1 MKYLN
6 KILRAKVVQ
15 GYEQGKTDEEIADSL
30 KISRKTVVEIKL
42 LEIACKLSQGF
53 TELEIAERFHKPVE
67 EIHRNKHNYILRRFS
82 DSSSNNS
89 ISEIPPS
96 SRIDSIS
103 QQIGGTKA
111 YVLEKIIIQK
121 LKKMENIEDITKS
134 VSISLGETKKI
145 IENYAIR
152 KICEE
157 GYTLEEL
164 NKMLY
169 LNLAENPRVHNIYLE
184 VKKENESG
192 EKGVESRRQN
202 EIINFYKENRKDKL
216 EEITSNEL
224 NKYLINYIAIQR
236 KKGKNIEEIAQELNR
251 SHKTI
256 RMIIAQFIISESSK
270 GTPKQHISTYLWLT
284 TAQMKKNVYN
294 YLTVEL
300 KANTMQHIAWLNSST
315 FDQIQLMYIE
325 GALEMKKSIHK
336 MRPNKDS
343 SKKLAFLK
351 RHNKKEMKKIRVEFI
366 QGLENKISH
375 EELIEQ
381 LKISRPTAYRIL
393 NLEIARSIYQGF
405 SVPQIAERLHKSSN
419 SIMGKKHAFI
429 INNFRRNGNIRLI
442 PEMIGCSEDYVIEK
456 LVVHK
461 LKKKENIMKI
471 SESLDISVEKTKTII
486 EDYAIRKIH
495 DQGYTR
501 EELNRILPV
510 SLDGYPRIL
519 EVFQKVEKNNKLV
532 GDAKKSIKKTN
543 TVLLR
548 KKTKKRERLS
558 YDDLV
563 KKRKTGMKIGE
574 IATELGW
581 TPGMVKHRM
590 AKFIIDH
597 SIKGISR
604 QEISNQL
611 CLTQTEIKTFPYQY
625 IKNNILKNQK
635 IQGIA
640 ERNGCTLAQIY
651 KIYVEGGVAKGVS
664 INEIACTL
672 KINEEAVQEIV
683 NKIQNESQPE
693 LNTPEPPIIEKA
705 ISEVKKNLIQEG
717 TIQPPKPISM
727 AESTNQFHQTDPE
740 PNSLDLL
747 SKSIISEYK
756 KKKNIKMISAKYN
769 VPLEVV
775 QNIISEYIVNKGKK
789 GRRINE
795 VAAELY
801 FSTIHTG
808 DGQVLFIHQYGKVS
822 EVKKNLIQEGT
833 IQPPKPI
840 SMAESTNQ
848 FHQIYTKTNRLDSL
862 REIIVSEYKEN
873 QNIGVISYQY
883 NLSPEEVK
891 EIIYDYIQ
899 NEEKKERTV
908 NEIAEEF
915 SFYSVP
921 NSDGKLRF
929 IHKDEV
935 LSLVKNNPLYQ
946 STSHQPLQPISMDE
960 LTKRFHQIEL
970 RSNSSDQVKG
980 KYEKSQEMKSE
991 GERKRRNSESDP
1003 GALDLS
1009 LKKARVDSPIL
1020 SQPKSFSSTTTRAV
1034 EKVQNVIEQKWQQ
1047 HLNNPRVQAS
1057 LRSFV
1062 NERS

>member
-315 FDQIQLMYIE
+315 CDQIQLMYIE

-351 RHNKKEMKKIRVEFI
+351 RHNKEEMKKIRVEFI

-405 SVPQIAERLHKSSN
+405 SVPQVAERLHKSSI
-419 SIMGKKHAFI
+419 SIMEKKHAFI
-429 INNFRRNGNIRLI
+429 QNSFKRHSDIRLI
-442 PEMIGCSEDYVIEK
+442 AKNIGCSEDYVMEK

-461 LKKKENIMKI
+461 LKIKENIKNI
-471 SESLDISVEKTKTII
+471 SESLNISVEKTKTII
-486 EDYAIRKIH
+486 EDYAIKKIH
-495 DQGYTR
+495 QGYTWK
-501 EELNRILPV
+501 ELNSILPV

-519 EVFQKVEKNNKLV
+519 ETFKKVEKNNKLE
-532 GDAKKSIKKTN
+532 GEGKKTN
-543 TVLLR
+543 TLLLKTQPERVL
-548 KKTKKRERLS
+548 EQLS
-558 YDDLV
+558 FEELV
-563 KKRKTGMKIGE
+563 KKLRKGIKIGD
-574 IATELGW
+574 IATELDW
-581 TPGMVKHRM
+581 TPRMVKHRM
-590 AKFIIDH
+590 AEFIIQH
-597 SIKGISR
+597 SIKGMSKE
-604 QEISNQL
+604 EIGNRL
-611 CLTQTEIKTFPYQY
+611 CLTQTDIKVLPYQY
-625 IKNNILKNQK
+625 IRDYKAMNHQ
-635 IQGIA
+635 IQRIA

-651 KIYVEGGVAKGVS
+651 KIYVEGAIEKNVS

-672 KINEEAVQEIV
+672 KINEKAVQEIV

-727 AESTNQFHQTDPE
+727 AESTNQFHQ
-740 PNSLDLL
+740 
-747 SKSIISEYK
+747 
-756 KKKNIKMISAKYN
+756 
-769 VPLEVV
+769 
-775 QNIISEYIVNKGKK
+775 
-789 GRRINE
+789 
-795 VAAELY
+795 
-801 FSTIHTG
+801 
-808 DGQVLFIHQYGKVS
+808 
-822 EVKKNLIQEGT
+822 
-833 IQPPKPI
+833 
-840 SMAESTNQ
+840 
-848 FHQIYTKTNRLDSL
+848 IYTESNRLDPL

-883 NLSPEEVK
+883 NLSPEEIK

-899 NEEKKERTV
+899 NEEKKGRTV
-908 NEIAEEF
+908 NEIATEF

-929 IHKDEV
+929 IHKDEAF
-935 LSLVKNNPLYQ
+935 SLVKNNPLYQ

-960 LTKRFHQIEL
+960 LTSRFDQIEL

-980 KYEKSQEMKSE
+980 KYEKSQEMRSE

>member
-30 KISRKTVVEIKL
+30 KISRKIVVEIKL

-53 TELEIAERFHKPVE
+53 TELEIAERFHKPIE

-145 IENYAIR
+145 IENCAIR

-164 NKMLY
+164 HKMLH
-169 LNLAENPRVHNIYLE
+169 LNLAENPRVYNIYLE

-216 EEITSNEL
+216 EEITSSEL

-351 RHNKKEMKKIRVEFI
+351 RHNKEEMKKIRVEFI

-381 LKISRPTAYRIL
+381 LKISRPNAYRIL

-405 SVPQIAERLHKSSN
+405 SVLQIAERLHKSSI
-419 SIMGKKHAFI
+419 SIMDKKHAFI
-429 INNFRRNGNIRLI
+429 QNSFKRHSDIPLI
-442 PEMIGCSEDYVIEK
+442 AENIGCSEDYVMEK

-461 LKKKENIMKI
+461 LKIKKNIKNI
-471 SESLDISVEKTKTII
+471 SESLNISVEKTKTII
-486 EDYAIRKIH
+486 EDYAIKKIH
-495 DQGYTR
+495 QGYTR
-501 EELNRILPV
+501 EELNIILPV

-519 EVFQKVEKNNKLV
+519 ETFKKVEKNNKLE
-532 GDAKKSIKKTN
+532 GESKNTN
-543 TVLLR
+543 TLLLKTQPERVL
-548 KKTKKRERLS
+548 EQLS
-558 YDDLV
+558 FEELV
-563 KKRKTGMKIGE
+563 KKLRKGIKIGD
-574 IATELGW
+574 IATELDW
-581 TPGMVKHRM
+581 TPRMVKHRM

-597 SIKGISR
+597 SIRGISR

-635 IQGIA
+635 IQGFA

-651 KIYVEGGVAKGVS
+651 KIYVEGAIEKNVS

-717 TIQPPKPISM
+717 TIQPPKPISI

-808 DGQVLFIHQYGKVS
+808 DGQVLFIHQSGKVF

-848 FHQIYTKTNRLDSL
+848 FHQIYPKSNRIDPL

-883 NLSPEEVK
+883 NLSPEEVQ
-891 EIIYDYIQ
+891 EIICDYIR
-899 NEEKKERTV
+899 NEEKKGRTV
-908 NEIAEEF
+908 NEIATEF

-1003 GALDLS
+1003 SAMGLS

-1034 EKVQNVIEQKWQQ
+1034 EKVQNVIEQKRQQ

>member
-1 MKYLN
+1 MENKVNNKRKKKQKKDTEKQEIHMKRLPKVSPKKLTFRKRRNKEQMN
-6 KILRAKVVQ
+6 KI
-15 GYEQGKTDEEIADSL
+15 
-30 KISRKTVVEIKL
+30 
-42 LEIACKLSQGF
+42 
-53 TELEIAERFHKPVE
+53 
-67 EIHRNKHNYILRRFS
+67 HR
-82 DSSSNNS
+82 
-89 ISEIPPS
+89 
-96 SRIDSIS
+96 
-103 QQIGGTKA
+103 
-111 YVLEKIIIQK
+111 
-121 LKKMENIEDITKS
+121 
-134 VSISLGETKKI
+134 
-145 IENYAIR
+145 
-152 KICEE
+152 
-157 GYTLEEL
+157 
-164 NKMLY
+164 
-169 LNLAENPRVHNIYLE
+169 
-184 VKKENESG
+184 
-192 EKGVESRRQN
+192 
-202 EIINFYKENRKDKL
+202 
-216 EEITSNEL
+216 
-224 NKYLINYIAIQR
+224 
-236 KKGKNIEEIAQELNR
+236 
-251 SHKTI
+251 
-256 RMIIAQFIISESSK
+256 
-270 GTPKQHISTYLWLT
+270 
-284 TAQMKKNVYN
+284 
-294 YLTVEL
+294 
-300 KANTMQHIAWLNSST
+300 
-315 FDQIQLMYIE
+315 
-325 GALEMKKSIHK
+325 
-336 MRPNKDS
+336 
-343 SKKLAFLK
+343 
-351 RHNKKEMKKIRVEFI
+351 EFI
-366 QGLENKISH
+366 HGLENKVSVK
-375 EELIEQ
+375 ELTKR

-405 SVPQIAERLHKSSN
+405 SVPQIAERLQKSSN
-419 SIMGKKHAFI
+419 SIMGRKHAFI

-456 LVVHK
+456 LIVHK

-558 YDDLV
+558 FDDLV
-563 KKRKTGMKIGE
+563 KKRKTGMKIGK
-574 IATELGW
+574 IATELDR

-597 SIKGISR
+597 SIRGISR

-651 KIYVEGGVAKGVS
+651 KIYVEGAIEKNVS

-672 KINEEAVQEIV
+672 KISEEAVQEIV

-727 AESTNQFHQTDPE
+727 AESTNQFHQ
-740 PNSLDLL
+740 
-747 SKSIISEYK
+747 
-756 KKKNIKMISAKYN
+756 
-769 VPLEVV
+769 
-775 QNIISEYIVNKGKK
+775 
-789 GRRINE
+789 
-795 VAAELY
+795 
-801 FSTIHTG
+801 
-808 DGQVLFIHQYGKVS
+808 
-822 EVKKNLIQEGT
+822 
-833 IQPPKPI
+833 
-840 SMAESTNQ
+840 
-848 FHQIYTKTNRLDSL
+848 IYTKSNRIDPL

-883 NLSPEEVK
+883 NLSPEEIK

-929 IHKDEV
+929 IHKDEAF
-935 LSLVKNNPLYQ
+935 SLVKNNPLYQ

-960 LTKRFHQIEL
+960 LTSRFDQIEL

-980 KYEKSQEMKSE
+980 KYEKSQEMRSE

>member
-30 KISRKTVVEIKL
+30 KISRKIVVEIKL

-53 TELEIAERFHKPVE
+53 TELEIAERFHKPIE

-145 IENYAIR
+145 IENCAIR

-164 NKMLY
+164 HKMLH
-169 LNLAENPRVHNIYLE
+169 LNLAENPRVYNIYLE

-216 EEITSNEL
+216 EEITSSEL

-351 RHNKKEMKKIRVEFI
+351 RHNKEEMKKIRVEFI

-381 LKISRPTAYRIL
+381 LKISRPNAYRIL

-405 SVPQIAERLHKSSN
+405 SVLQIAERLHKSSI
-419 SIMGKKHAFI
+419 SIMDKKHAFI
-429 INNFRRNGNIRLI
+429 QNSFKRHSDIPLI
-442 PEMIGCSEDYVIEK
+442 AENIGCSEDYVMEK

-461 LKKKENIMKI
+461 LKIKKNIKNI
-471 SESLDISVEKTKTII
+471 SESLNISVEKTKTII
-486 EDYAIRKIH
+486 EDYAIKKIH
-495 DQGYTR
+495 QGYTR
-501 EELNRILPV
+501 EELNIILPV

-519 EVFQKVEKNNKLV
+519 ETFKKVEKNNKLE
-532 GDAKKSIKKTN
+532 GESKNTN
-543 TVLLR
+543 TLLLKTQPERVL
-548 KKTKKRERLS
+548 EQLS
-558 YDDLV
+558 FEELV
-563 KKRKTGMKIGE
+563 KKLRKGIKIGD
-574 IATELGW
+574 IATELDW
-581 TPGMVKHRM
+581 TPRMVKHRM

-597 SIKGISR
+597 SIRGISR

-635 IQGIA
+635 IQGFA

-651 KIYVEGGVAKGVS
+651 KIYVEGAIEKNVS

-717 TIQPPKPISM
+717 TIQPPKPISI

-808 DGQVLFIHQYGKVS
+808 DGQVLFIHQSGKVF

-848 FHQIYTKTNRLDSL
+848 FHQIYTKSNRIDPL

-883 NLSPEEVK
+883 NLSPEEVQ
-891 EIIYDYIQ
+891 EIICDYIR
-899 NEEKKERTV
+899 NEEKKGRTV
-908 NEIAEEF
+908 NEIATEF

-1003 GALDLS
+1003 SAMGLS
-1009 LKKARVDSPIL
+1009 LKKAQVDSPIL

-1034 EKVQNVIEQKWQQ
+1034 EKVQNVIEQKRQQ

>member
-30 KISRKTVVEIKL
+30 KISRKIVVEIKL

-53 TELEIAERFHKPVE
+53 TELEIAERFHKPIE

-164 NKMLY
+164 HKMLH
-169 LNLAENPRVHNIYLE
+169 LNLAENPRVYNIYLE

-216 EEITSNEL
+216 EEITSSEL

-351 RHNKKEMKKIRVEFI
+351 RHNKEEMKKIRVEFI

-381 LKISRPTAYRIL
+381 LKISRPNAYRIL

-405 SVPQIAERLHKSSN
+405 SVLQIAERLHKSSI
-419 SIMGKKHAFI
+419 SIMDKKHAFI
-429 INNFRRNGNIRLI
+429 QNSFKRHSDIPLI
-442 PEMIGCSEDYVIEK
+442 AENIGCSEDYVMEK

-461 LKKKENIMKI
+461 LKIKKNIKNI
-471 SESLDISVEKTKTII
+471 SESLNISVEKTKTII
-486 EDYAIRKIH
+486 EDYAIKKIH
-495 DQGYTR
+495 QGYTR
-501 EELNRILPV
+501 EELNIILPV

-519 EVFQKVEKNNKLV
+519 ETFKKVEKNNKLE
-532 GDAKKSIKKTN
+532 GESKNTN
-543 TVLLR
+543 TLLLKTQPERVL
-548 KKTKKRERLS
+548 EQLS
-558 YDDLV
+558 FEELV
-563 KKRKTGMKIGE
+563 KKLRKGIKIGD
-574 IATELGW
+574 IATELDW
-581 TPGMVKHRM
+581 TSEMVRHRM
-590 AKFIIDH
+590 AEFIIQH
-597 SIKGISR
+597 SIKGMSKE
-604 QEISNQL
+604 EIGNQL
-611 CLTQTEIKTFPYQY
+611 CLTQTDIKVLPYQY
-625 IKNNILKNQK
+625 IRDYIALYHQ
-635 IQGIA
+635 IQRIA

-693 LNTPEPPIIEKA
+693 LNSPEPPIIEKA

-717 TIQPPKPISM
+717 TIQPPKPIS
-727 AESTNQFHQTDPE
+727 
-740 PNSLDLL
+740 
-747 SKSIISEYK
+747 I
-756 KKKNIKMISAKYN
+756 
-769 VPLEVV
+769 
-775 QNIISEYIVNKGKK
+775 
-789 GRRINE
+789 
-795 VAAELY
+795 
-801 FSTIHTG
+801 
-808 DGQVLFIHQYGKVS
+808 
-822 EVKKNLIQEGT
+822 
-833 IQPPKPI
+833 
-840 SMAESTNQ
+840 AESTNQ
-848 FHQIYTKTNRLDSL
+848 FHQIYTKSNRIDPL

-883 NLSPEEVK
+883 NLSPEEVQ
-891 EIIYDYIQ
+891 EIICDYIR
-899 NEEKKERTV
+899 NEEKKGRTV
-908 NEIAEEF
+908 NEIATEF

-960 LTKRFHQIEL
+960 LTSRFDHQIEL

-980 KYEKSQEMKSE
+980 KYKKSQEMRSE

-1009 LKKARVDSPIL
+1009 LKKVRLDSSIL
-1020 SQPKSFSSTTTRAV
+1020 SQPSPLNKQWPQLKNFSSTISHVTKQAQDINNERR
-1034 EKVQNVIEQKWQQ
+1034 QQ
-1047 HLNNPRVQAS
+1047 HLVNSHVQA
-1057 LRSFV
+1057 R
-1062 NERS
+1062 

>member
-1 MKYLN
+1 
-6 KILRAKVVQ
+6 
-15 GYEQGKTDEEIADSL
+15 
-30 KISRKTVVEIKL
+30 
-42 LEIACKLSQGF
+42 
-53 TELEIAERFHKPVE
+53 
-67 EIHRNKHNYILRRFS
+67 
-82 DSSSNNS
+82 
-89 ISEIPPS
+89 
-96 SRIDSIS
+96 
-103 QQIGGTKA
+103 
-111 YVLEKIIIQK
+111 
-121 LKKMENIEDITKS
+121 
-134 VSISLGETKKI
+134 
-145 IENYAIR
+145 
-152 KICEE
+152 
-157 GYTLEEL
+157 
-164 NKMLY
+164 
-169 LNLAENPRVHNIYLE
+169 
-184 VKKENESG
+184 
-192 EKGVESRRQN
+192 
-202 EIINFYKENRKDKL
+202 
-216 EEITSNEL
+216 
-224 NKYLINYIAIQR
+224 
-236 KKGKNIEEIAQELNR
+236 
-251 SHKTI
+251 
-256 RMIIAQFIISESSK
+256 
-270 GTPKQHISTYLWLT
+270 
-284 TAQMKKNVYN
+284 
-294 YLTVEL
+294 
-300 KANTMQHIAWLNSST
+300 
-315 FDQIQLMYIE
+315 
-325 GALEMKKSIHK
+325 
-336 MRPNKDS
+336 
-343 SKKLAFLK
+343 
-351 RHNKKEMKKIRVEFI
+351 MKKIRVEFI

-381 LKISRPTAYRIL
+381 LKISRTTAYRIL

-419 SIMGKKHAFI
+419 SIMGRKHAFI

-558 YDDLV
+558 FDDLV
-563 KKRKTGMKIGE
+563 KKRKIGMKIGK
-574 IATELGW
+574 IATELDR

-597 SIKGISR
+597 SIRGISR

-651 KIYVEGGVAKGVS
+651 KIYVEGAIEKNVS
-664 INEIACTL
+664 INEIARTL

-727 AESTNQFHQTDPE
+727 AESTNQFHQ
-740 PNSLDLL
+740 
-747 SKSIISEYK
+747 
-756 KKKNIKMISAKYN
+756 
-769 VPLEVV
+769 
-775 QNIISEYIVNKGKK
+775 
-789 GRRINE
+789 
-795 VAAELY
+795 
-801 FSTIHTG
+801 
-808 DGQVLFIHQYGKVS
+808 
-822 EVKKNLIQEGT
+822 
-833 IQPPKPI
+833 
-840 SMAESTNQ
+840 
-848 FHQIYTKTNRLDSL
+848 IYTKTNRLDPL

-929 IHKDEV
+929 IHKDEAF
-935 LSLVKNNPLYQ
+935 SLVKNNPLYQ

-960 LTKRFHQIEL
+960 LTSRFDQIEL

-980 KYEKSQEMKSE
+980 KYEKSQEMRSE

>member
-30 KISRKTVVEIKL
+30 KISRKIVVEIKL

-145 IENYAIR
+145 IENCAIR

-164 NKMLY
+164 HKMLH
-169 LNLAENPRVHNIYLE
+169 LNLAENPRVYNIYLE

-216 EEITSNEL
+216 EEITSSEL

-351 RHNKKEMKKIRVEFI
+351 RHNKEEMKKIRVEFI

-381 LKISRPTAYRIL
+381 LKISRPNAYRIL

-405 SVPQIAERLHKSSN
+405 SVLQIAERLHKSSI
-419 SIMGKKHAFI
+419 SIMDKKHAFI
-429 INNFRRNGNIRLI
+429 QNSFKRHSDIPLI
-442 PEMIGCSEDYVIEK
+442 AENIGCSEDYVMEK

-461 LKKKENIMKI
+461 LKIKKNIKNI
-471 SESLDISVEKTKTII
+471 SESLNISVEKTKTII
-486 EDYAIRKIH
+486 EDYAIKKIH
-495 DQGYTR
+495 QGYTR
-501 EELNRILPV
+501 EELNIILPV

-519 EVFQKVEKNNKLV
+519 ETFKKVEKNNKLE
-532 GDAKKSIKKTN
+532 GESKNTN
-543 TVLLR
+543 TLLLKTQPERVL
-548 KKTKKRERLS
+548 EQLS
-558 YDDLV
+558 FEELV
-563 KKRKTGMKIGE
+563 KKLRKGIKIGD
-574 IATELGW
+574 IATELDW
-581 TPGMVKHRM
+581 TSEMVRHRM
-590 AKFIIDH
+590 AEFIIQH
-597 SIKGISR
+597 SIKGMSKE
-604 QEISNQL
+604 EIGNQL
-611 CLTQTEIKTFPYQY
+611 CLTQTDIKVLPYQY
-625 IKNNILKNQK
+625 IRDYIALYHQ
-635 IQGIA
+635 IQRIA

-693 LNTPEPPIIEKA
+693 LNSPEPPIIEKA

-717 TIQPPKPISM
+717 TIQPPKPISI

-808 DGQVLFIHQYGKVS
+808 DGQVLFIHQSGKVF

-848 FHQIYTKTNRLDSL
+848 FHQIYTKSNRIDPL

-883 NLSPEEVK
+883 NLSPEEVQ
-891 EIIYDYIQ
+891 EIICDYIR
-899 NEEKKERTV
+899 NEEKKGRTV
-908 NEIAEEF
+908 NEIATEF

-1003 GALDLS
+1003 SAMGLS

-1034 EKVQNVIEQKWQQ
+1034 EKVQNVIEQKRQQ

>member
-1 MKYLN
+1 MENKVNNKRKKKQKKDTEKQEIHMKRLPKVSPKKLTFRKRRNKEQMN
-6 KILRAKVVQ
+6 KI
-15 GYEQGKTDEEIADSL
+15 
-30 KISRKTVVEIKL
+30 
-42 LEIACKLSQGF
+42 
-53 TELEIAERFHKPVE
+53 
-67 EIHRNKHNYILRRFS
+67 HR
-82 DSSSNNS
+82 
-89 ISEIPPS
+89 
-96 SRIDSIS
+96 
-103 QQIGGTKA
+103 
-111 YVLEKIIIQK
+111 
-121 LKKMENIEDITKS
+121 
-134 VSISLGETKKI
+134 
-145 IENYAIR
+145 
-152 KICEE
+152 
-157 GYTLEEL
+157 
-164 NKMLY
+164 
-169 LNLAENPRVHNIYLE
+169 
-184 VKKENESG
+184 
-192 EKGVESRRQN
+192 
-202 EIINFYKENRKDKL
+202 
-216 EEITSNEL
+216 
-224 NKYLINYIAIQR
+224 
-236 KKGKNIEEIAQELNR
+236 
-251 SHKTI
+251 
-256 RMIIAQFIISESSK
+256 
-270 GTPKQHISTYLWLT
+270 
-284 TAQMKKNVYN
+284 
-294 YLTVEL
+294 
-300 KANTMQHIAWLNSST
+300 
-315 FDQIQLMYIE
+315 
-325 GALEMKKSIHK
+325 
-336 MRPNKDS
+336 
-343 SKKLAFLK
+343 
-351 RHNKKEMKKIRVEFI
+351 EFI
-366 QGLENKISH
+366 HGLENKVSVK
-375 EELIEQ
+375 ELTKR

-393 NLEIARSIYQGF
+393 NLEIARSIYQVF
-405 SVPQIAERLHKSSN
+405 SVPQIAERLQKSSN
-419 SIMGKKHAFI
+419 SIMGRKHAFI

-456 LVVHK
+456 LIVHK

-558 YDDLV
+558 FDDLV
-563 KKRKTGMKIGE
+563 KKRKTGMKIGK
-574 IATELGW
+574 IATELDR

-597 SIKGISR
+597 SIRGISR

-611 CLTQTEIKTFPYQY
+611 CLTQTEIKIFPYQY

-651 KIYVEGGVAKGVS
+651 KIYVEGAIEKNVS

-672 KINEEAVQEIV
+672 KISEEAVQEIV

-727 AESTNQFHQTDPE
+727 AESTNQFHQ
-740 PNSLDLL
+740 
-747 SKSIISEYK
+747 
-756 KKKNIKMISAKYN
+756 
-769 VPLEVV
+769 
-775 QNIISEYIVNKGKK
+775 
-789 GRRINE
+789 
-795 VAAELY
+795 
-801 FSTIHTG
+801 
-808 DGQVLFIHQYGKVS
+808 
-822 EVKKNLIQEGT
+822 
-833 IQPPKPI
+833 
-840 SMAESTNQ
+840 
-848 FHQIYTKTNRLDSL
+848 IYTKSNRIDPL

-883 NLSPEEVK
+883 NLSPEEIK

-929 IHKDEV
+929 IHKDEAF
-935 LSLVKNNPLYQ
+935 SLVKNNPLYQ

-960 LTKRFHQIEL
+960 LTSRFDQIEL

-980 KYEKSQEMKSE
+980 KYEKSQEMRSE

>member
-30 KISRKTVVEIKL
+30 KISRKIVVEIKL

-53 TELEIAERFHKPVE
+53 TELEIAERFHKPIE

-145 IENYAIR
+145 IENCAIR

-164 NKMLY
+164 HKMLH
-169 LNLAENPRVHNIYLE
+169 LNLAENPRVYNIYLE

-216 EEITSNEL
+216 EEITSSEL

-351 RHNKKEMKKIRVEFI
+351 RHNKEEMKKIRVEFI

-381 LKISRPTAYRIL
+381 LKISRPNAYRIL
-393 NLEIARSIYQGF
+393 NLEIARSIYQVF
-405 SVPQIAERLHKSSN
+405 SVLQIAERLHKSSI
-419 SIMGKKHAFI
+419 SIMDKKHAFI
-429 INNFRRNGNIRLI
+429 QNSFKRHSDIPLI
-442 PEMIGCSEDYVIEK
+442 AENIGCSEDYVMEK

-461 LKKKENIMKI
+461 LKIKKNIKNI
-471 SESLDISVEKTKTII
+471 SESLNISVEKTKTII
-486 EDYAIRKIH
+486 EDYAIKKIH
-495 DQGYTR
+495 QGYTR
-501 EELNRILPV
+501 EELNIILPV

-519 EVFQKVEKNNKLV
+519 ETFKKVEKNNKLE
-532 GDAKKSIKKTN
+532 GESKNTN
-543 TVLLR
+543 TLLLKTQPERVL
-548 KKTKKRERLS
+548 EQLS
-558 YDDLV
+558 FEELV
-563 KKRKTGMKIGE
+563 KKLRKGIKIGD
-574 IATELGW
+574 IATELDW
-581 TPGMVKHRM
+581 TPRMVKHRM

-597 SIKGISR
+597 SIRGISR

-635 IQGIA
+635 IQGFA

-651 KIYVEGGVAKGVS
+651 KIYVEGAIEKNVS

-717 TIQPPKPISM
+717 TIQPPKPISI

-756 KKKNIKMISAKYN
+756 KKKNTKMISAKYN

-808 DGQVLFIHQYGKVS
+808 DGQVLFIHQSGKVF

-848 FHQIYTKTNRLDSL
+848 FHQIYTKSNRIDPL

-883 NLSPEEVK
+883 NLSPEEVQ
-891 EIIYDYIQ
+891 EIICDYIR
-899 NEEKKERTV
+899 NEEKKGRTV
-908 NEIAEEF
+908 NEIATEF

-1003 GALDLS
+1003 SAMGLS

-1034 EKVQNVIEQKWQQ
+1034 EKVQNVIEQKRQQ

>member
-1 MKYLN
+1 MENKVNNKRKKKQKKDTEKQEIHMKRLPKVSPKKLTFRKRRNKEQMN
-6 KILRAKVVQ
+6 KI
-15 GYEQGKTDEEIADSL
+15 
-30 KISRKTVVEIKL
+30 
-42 LEIACKLSQGF
+42 
-53 TELEIAERFHKPVE
+53 
-67 EIHRNKHNYILRRFS
+67 HR
-82 DSSSNNS
+82 
-89 ISEIPPS
+89 
-96 SRIDSIS
+96 
-103 QQIGGTKA
+103 
-111 YVLEKIIIQK
+111 
-121 LKKMENIEDITKS
+121 
-134 VSISLGETKKI
+134 
-145 IENYAIR
+145 
-152 KICEE
+152 
-157 GYTLEEL
+157 
-164 NKMLY
+164 
-169 LNLAENPRVHNIYLE
+169 
-184 VKKENESG
+184 
-192 EKGVESRRQN
+192 
-202 EIINFYKENRKDKL
+202 
-216 EEITSNEL
+216 
-224 NKYLINYIAIQR
+224 
-236 KKGKNIEEIAQELNR
+236 
-251 SHKTI
+251 
-256 RMIIAQFIISESSK
+256 
-270 GTPKQHISTYLWLT
+270 
-284 TAQMKKNVYN
+284 
-294 YLTVEL
+294 
-300 KANTMQHIAWLNSST
+300 
-315 FDQIQLMYIE
+315 
-325 GALEMKKSIHK
+325 
-336 MRPNKDS
+336 
-343 SKKLAFLK
+343 
-351 RHNKKEMKKIRVEFI
+351 EFI
-366 QGLENKISH
+366 HGLENKVSVK
-375 EELIEQ
+375 ELTKR

-548 KKTKKRERLS
+548 KKTKKRKRLS

-563 KKRKTGMKIGE
+563 KKRKTGMKIGK
-574 IATELGW
+574 IATKLDR

-597 SIKGISR
+597 SIRGISR

-651 KIYVEGGVAKGVS
+651 KIYVEGAIEKNVS
-664 INEIACTL
+664 INEIARTL

-705 ISEVKKNLIQEG
+705 ISK
-717 TIQPPKPISM
+717 
-727 AESTNQFHQTDPE
+727 
-740 PNSLDLL
+740 
-747 SKSIISEYK
+747 
-756 KKKNIKMISAKYN
+756 
-769 VPLEVV
+769 
-775 QNIISEYIVNKGKK
+775 
-789 GRRINE
+789 
-795 VAAELY
+795 
-801 FSTIHTG
+801 
-808 DGQVLFIHQYGKVS
+808 
-822 EVKKNLIQEGT
+822 VKKNLIQEGT

-848 FHQIYTKTNRLDSL
+848 FHQIYTKSNRIDPL

-929 IHKDEV
+929 IHKDEAF
-935 LSLVKNNPLYQ
+935 SLVKNNPLYQ

-960 LTKRFHQIEL
+960 LTSRFDQIEL

-980 KYEKSQEMKSE
+980 KYEKSQEMRSE

>member
-1 MKYLN
+1 MN
-6 KILRAKVVQ
+6 
-15 GYEQGKTDEEIADSL
+15 
-30 KISRKTVVEIKL
+30 
-42 LEIACKLSQGF
+42 
-53 TELEIAERFHKPVE
+53 
-67 EIHRNKHNYILRRFS
+67 
-82 DSSSNNS
+82 
-89 ISEIPPS
+89 
-96 SRIDSIS
+96 
-103 QQIGGTKA
+103 
-111 YVLEKIIIQK
+111 
-121 LKKMENIEDITKS
+121 
-134 VSISLGETKKI
+134 
-145 IENYAIR
+145 
-152 KICEE
+152 
-157 GYTLEEL
+157 
-164 NKMLY
+164 
-169 LNLAENPRVHNIYLE
+169 
-184 VKKENESG
+184 
-192 EKGVESRRQN
+192 
-202 EIINFYKENRKDKL
+202 
-216 EEITSNEL
+216 
-224 NKYLINYIAIQR
+224 
-236 KKGKNIEEIAQELNR
+236 
-251 SHKTI
+251 
-256 RMIIAQFIISESSK
+256 
-270 GTPKQHISTYLWLT
+270 
-284 TAQMKKNVYN
+284 
-294 YLTVEL
+294 
-300 KANTMQHIAWLNSST
+300 
-315 FDQIQLMYIE
+315 
-325 GALEMKKSIHK
+325 
-336 MRPNKDS
+336 
-343 SKKLAFLK
+343 
-351 RHNKKEMKKIRVEFI
+351 
-366 QGLENKISH
+366 
-375 EELIEQ
+375 
-381 LKISRPTAYRIL
+381 
-393 NLEIARSIYQGF
+393 
-405 SVPQIAERLHKSSN
+405 
-419 SIMGKKHAFI
+419 
-429 INNFRRNGNIRLI
+429 
-442 PEMIGCSEDYVIEK
+442 
-456 LVVHK
+456 
-461 LKKKENIMKI
+461 
-471 SESLDISVEKTKTII
+471 ISVEKTKTII
-486 EDYAIRKIH
+486 EDYAIKKIH
-495 DQGYTR
+495 QGYTR
-501 EELNRILPV
+501 EELNIILPV

-519 EVFQKVEKNNKLV
+519 ETFKKVEKNNKLE
-532 GDAKKSIKKTN
+532 GESKNTN
-543 TVLLR
+543 TLLLKTQPERVL
-548 KKTKKRERLS
+548 EQLS
-558 YDDLV
+558 FEELV
-563 KKRKTGMKIGE
+563 KKLRKGIKIGD
-574 IATELGW
+574 IATELDW
-581 TPGMVKHRM
+581 TPRMVKHRM

-597 SIKGISR
+597 SIRGISR

-635 IQGIA
+635 IQGFA

-651 KIYVEGGVAKGVS
+651 KIYVEGAIEKNVS

-808 DGQVLFIHQYGKVS
+808 DGQVLFIHQSGKVF

-848 FHQIYTKTNRLDSL
+848 FHQIYTKSNRIDPL

-883 NLSPEEVK
+883 NLSPEEVQ
-891 EIIYDYIQ
+891 EIICDYIR
-899 NEEKKERTV
+899 NEEKKGRTV
-908 NEIAEEF
+908 NEIATEF

-1003 GALDLS
+1003 SAMGLS

-1034 EKVQNVIEQKWQQ
+1034 EKVQNVIEQKRQQ

>member
-30 KISRKTVVEIKL
+30 KISRETVVEIKL

-216 EEITSNEL
+216 EEITSSEL
-224 NKYLINYIAIQR
+224 NKCLINYIAIQR

-351 RHNKKEMKKIRVEFI
+351 RHNKEEMKKIRVEFI

-405 SVPQIAERLHKSSN
+405 SVPQIAERLHKSSS

-429 INNFRRNGNIRLI
+429 QNSFKRHSDIPLI
-442 PEMIGCSEDYVIEK
+442 AENIGCSEDYVMEK

-461 LKKKENIMKI
+461 LKIKENIKNI
-471 SESLDISVEKTKTII
+471 SESLNISVEKTKTII
-486 EDYAIRKIH
+486 EDYAIKKIH
-495 DQGYTR
+495 QGYTR
-501 EELNRILPV
+501 KELNSILPV

-519 EVFQKVEKNNKLV
+519 ETFKKVEKNNKLE
-532 GDAKKSIKKTN
+532 GESKNTN
-543 TVLLR
+543 TLLLKTQPERVL
-548 KKTKKRERLS
+548 EQLS
-558 YDDLV
+558 FEELV
-563 KKRKTGMKIGE
+563 KKLRKGIKIGD
-574 IATELGW
+574 IATELDW
-581 TPGMVKHRM
+581 TSEMVRHRM
-590 AKFIIDH
+590 AEFIIQH
-597 SIKGISR
+597 SIKGMSKE
-604 QEISNQL
+604 EIGNQL
-611 CLTQTEIKTFPYQY
+611 CLTQTDIKVLPYQY
-625 IKNNILKNQK
+625 IRDYIAMYHQ
-635 IQGIA
+635 IQRIA

-651 KIYVEGGVAKGVS
+651 KIYVEGGVAKGVY

-693 LNTPEPPIIEKA
+693 LNSPGPPIIEK
-705 ISEVKKNLIQEG
+705 
-717 TIQPPKPISM
+717 TI
-727 AESTNQFHQTDPE
+727 
-740 PNSLDLL
+740 
-747 SKSIISEYK
+747 
-756 KKKNIKMISAKYN
+756 
-769 VPLEVV
+769 
-775 QNIISEYIVNKGKK
+775 
-789 GRRINE
+789 
-795 VAAELY
+795 
-801 FSTIHTG
+801 
-808 DGQVLFIHQYGKVS
+808 S

-848 FHQIYTKTNRLDSL
+848 FHQIYTKTNRLDPL

-935 LSLVKNNPLYQ
+935 FSLVKNNPLYQ

-960 LTKRFHQIEL
+960 LTSRFDQIEL

-980 KYEKSQEMKSE
+980 KYEKSQEMRSE

-1009 LKKARVDSPIL
+1009 LKKVRLDSSMV
-1020 SQPKSFSSTTTRAV
+1020 SQPSPLNKQWPQLKNFSSTISHVTKQAQDINNERR
-1034 EKVQNVIEQKWQQ
+1034 QQ
-1047 HLNNPRVQAS
+1047 HFVNSHVQA
-1057 LRSFV
+1057 R
-1062 NERS
+1062 

>member
-315 FDQIQLMYIE
+315 CDQIQLMYIE

-351 RHNKKEMKKIRVEFI
+351 RHNKEEMKKIRVEFI

-405 SVPQIAERLHKSSN
+405 SVPQIAERLHKSSI
-419 SIMGKKHAFI
+419 SIMEKKHAFI
-429 INNFRRNGNIRLI
+429 QNSFKRHSDIRLI
-442 PEMIGCSEDYVIEK
+442 AKNIGCSEDYVMEK

-461 LKKKENIMKI
+461 LKIKENIKNI
-471 SESLDISVEKTKTII
+471 SESLNISVEKTKTII
-486 EDYAIRKIH
+486 EDYAIKKIH
-495 DQGYTR
+495 QGYTWK
-501 EELNRILPV
+501 ELNSILPV

-519 EVFQKVEKNNKLV
+519 ETFKKVEKNNKLE
-532 GDAKKSIKKTN
+532 GEGKKTN
-543 TVLLR
+543 TLLLKTQPERVL
-548 KKTKKRERLS
+548 EQLS
-558 YDDLV
+558 FEELV
-563 KKRKTGMKIGE
+563 KKLRKGIKIGD
-574 IATELGW
+574 IATELDW
-581 TPGMVKHRM
+581 TPRMVKHRM
-590 AKFIIDH
+590 AEFIIQH
-597 SIKGISR
+597 SIKGMSKE
-604 QEISNQL
+604 EIGNRL
-611 CLTQTEIKTFPYQY
+611 CLTQTDIKVLPYQY
-625 IKNNILKNQK
+625 IRDYKAMNHQ
-635 IQGIA
+635 IQRIA

-651 KIYVEGGVAKGVS
+651 KIYVEGAIEKNVS

-672 KINEEAVQEIV
+672 KINEKAVQEIV

-717 TIQPPKPISM
+717 TIQP
-727 AESTNQFHQTDPE
+727 T
-740 PNSLDLL
+740 
-747 SKSIISEYK
+747 
-756 KKKNIKMISAKYN
+756 
-769 VPLEVV
+769 
-775 QNIISEYIVNKGKK
+775 
-789 GRRINE
+789 
-795 VAAELY
+795 
-801 FSTIHTG
+801 
-808 DGQVLFIHQYGKVS
+808 
-822 EVKKNLIQEGT
+822 
-833 IQPPKPI
+833 KPI

-848 FHQIYTKTNRLDSL
+848 FHQIYTESNRLDPL

-883 NLSPEEVK
+883 NLSPEEIK

-899 NEEKKERTV
+899 NEEKKGRTV
-908 NEIAEEF
+908 NEIATEF

-929 IHKDEV
+929 IHKDEAF
-935 LSLVKNNPLYQ
+935 SLVKNNPLYQ

-960 LTKRFHQIEL
+960 LTSRFDQIEL

-980 KYEKSQEMKSE
+980 KYEKSQEMRSE

-1009 LKKARVDSPIL
+1009 LKKARVDSSIL

>member
-1 MKYLN
+1 MDN
-6 KILRAKVVQ
+6 
-15 GYEQGKTDEEIADSL
+15 
-30 KISRKTVVEIKL
+30 
-42 LEIACKLSQGF
+42 
-53 TELEIAERFHKPVE
+53 
-67 EIHRNKHNYILRRFS
+67 N
-82 DSSSNNS
+82 SSN
-89 ISEIPPS
+89 E
-96 SRIDSIS
+96 
-103 QQIGGTKA
+103 
-111 YVLEKIIIQK
+111 
-121 LKKMENIEDITKS
+121 
-134 VSISLGETKKI
+134 
-145 IENYAIR
+145 
-152 KICEE
+152 
-157 GYTLEEL
+157 
-164 NKMLY
+164 
-169 LNLAENPRVHNIYLE
+169 
-184 VKKENESG
+184 
-192 EKGVESRRQN
+192 
-202 EIINFYKENRKDKL
+202 
-216 EEITSNEL
+216 
-224 NKYLINYIAIQR
+224 
-236 KKGKNIEEIAQELNR
+236 
-251 SHKTI
+251 
-256 RMIIAQFIISESSK
+256 
-270 GTPKQHISTYLWLT
+270 
-284 TAQMKKNVYN
+284 KNVYN

-351 RHNKKEMKKIRVEFI
+351 RHNKEEMKKIRVEFI

-381 LKISRPTAYRIL
+381 LKISRTTAYRIL

-419 SIMGKKHAFI
+419 SIMGRKHAFI

-558 YDDLV
+558 FDDLV
-563 KKRKTGMKIGE
+563 KKRKIGMKIGK
-574 IATELGW
+574 IATELDR

-597 SIKGISR
+597 SIRGISR

-651 KIYVEGGVAKGVS
+651 KIYVEGAIEKNVS
-664 INEIACTL
+664 INEIARTL

-727 AESTNQFHQTDPE
+727 AESTNQFHQ
-740 PNSLDLL
+740 
-747 SKSIISEYK
+747 
-756 KKKNIKMISAKYN
+756 
-769 VPLEVV
+769 
-775 QNIISEYIVNKGKK
+775 
-789 GRRINE
+789 
-795 VAAELY
+795 
-801 FSTIHTG
+801 
-808 DGQVLFIHQYGKVS
+808 
-822 EVKKNLIQEGT
+822 
-833 IQPPKPI
+833 
-840 SMAESTNQ
+840 
-848 FHQIYTKTNRLDSL
+848 IYTKTNRLDPL

-929 IHKDEV
+929 IHKDEAF
-935 LSLVKNNPLYQ
+935 SLVKNNPLYQ

-960 LTKRFHQIEL
+960 LTSRFDQIEL

-980 KYEKSQEMKSE
+980 KYEKSQEMRSE

>member
-351 RHNKKEMKKIRVEFI
+351 RHNKEEMKKIRVEFI

-405 SVPQIAERLHKSSN
+405 SVPQIAERLHKSSS

-429 INNFRRNGNIRLI
+429 QNSFKRHSDIPLI
-442 PEMIGCSEDYVIEK
+442 AENIGCSEDYVMEK

-461 LKKKENIMKI
+461 LKIKENIKNI
-471 SESLDISVEKTKTII
+471 SESLNISVEKTKTII
-486 EDYAIRKIH
+486 EDYAIKKIH
-495 DQGYTR
+495 QGYTR
-501 EELNRILPV
+501 EELNSILPV

-519 EVFQKVEKNNKLV
+519 ETFKKVEKNNKLE
-532 GDAKKSIKKTN
+532 GESKNTN
-543 TVLLR
+543 TLLLKTQPERVL
-548 KKTKKRERLS
+548 EQLS
-558 YDDLV
+558 FEELV
-563 KKRKTGMKIGE
+563 KKLRKGIKIGD
-574 IATELGW
+574 IATELDW
-581 TPGMVKHRM
+581 TSEMVRHRM
-590 AKFIIDH
+590 AEFIIQH
-597 SIKGISR
+597 SIKGMSKE
-604 QEISNQL
+604 EIGNQL
-611 CLTQTEIKTFPYQY
+611 CLTQTDIKVLPYQY
-625 IKNNILKNQK
+625 IRDYIAMYHQ
-635 IQGIA
+635 IQRIA

-693 LNTPEPPIIEKA
+693 LNSPGPPIIEKA

-727 AESTNQFHQTDPE
+727 AESTNQFHQ
-740 PNSLDLL
+740 
-747 SKSIISEYK
+747 
-756 KKKNIKMISAKYN
+756 
-769 VPLEVV
+769 
-775 QNIISEYIVNKGKK
+775 
-789 GRRINE
+789 
-795 VAAELY
+795 
-801 FSTIHTG
+801 
-808 DGQVLFIHQYGKVS
+808 
-822 EVKKNLIQEGT
+822 
-833 IQPPKPI
+833 
-840 SMAESTNQ
+840 
-848 FHQIYTKTNRLDSL
+848 IYTKSNRIDPL

-883 NLSPEEVK
+883 NLSPEEVQ
-891 EIIYDYIQ
+891 EIICDYIR
-899 NEEKKERTV
+899 NEEKKGRTV
-908 NEIAEEF
+908 NEIATEF

-946 STSHQPLQPISMDE
+946 STSHQPPNPISMDE
-960 LTKRFHQIEL
+960 LTSRFDQIEL
-970 RSNSSDQVKG
+970 RSNISDQVKG
-980 KYEKSQEMKSE
+980 KYEKSQEMRSE
-991 GERKRRNSESDP
+991 GERKRRNSESDS

>member
-1 MKYLN
+1 MENKVNNKRKKKQKKDTEKQEIHMKRLPKVSPKKLTFRKRRNKEQMN
-6 KILRAKVVQ
+6 KI
-15 GYEQGKTDEEIADSL
+15 
-30 KISRKTVVEIKL
+30 
-42 LEIACKLSQGF
+42 
-53 TELEIAERFHKPVE
+53 
-67 EIHRNKHNYILRRFS
+67 HR
-82 DSSSNNS
+82 
-89 ISEIPPS
+89 
-96 SRIDSIS
+96 
-103 QQIGGTKA
+103 
-111 YVLEKIIIQK
+111 
-121 LKKMENIEDITKS
+121 
-134 VSISLGETKKI
+134 
-145 IENYAIR
+145 
-152 KICEE
+152 
-157 GYTLEEL
+157 
-164 NKMLY
+164 
-169 LNLAENPRVHNIYLE
+169 
-184 VKKENESG
+184 
-192 EKGVESRRQN
+192 
-202 EIINFYKENRKDKL
+202 
-216 EEITSNEL
+216 
-224 NKYLINYIAIQR
+224 
-236 KKGKNIEEIAQELNR
+236 
-251 SHKTI
+251 
-256 RMIIAQFIISESSK
+256 
-270 GTPKQHISTYLWLT
+270 
-284 TAQMKKNVYN
+284 
-294 YLTVEL
+294 
-300 KANTMQHIAWLNSST
+300 
-315 FDQIQLMYIE
+315 
-325 GALEMKKSIHK
+325 
-336 MRPNKDS
+336 
-343 SKKLAFLK
+343 
-351 RHNKKEMKKIRVEFI
+351 EFI
-366 QGLENKISH
+366 HGLENKVSVK
-375 EELIEQ
+375 ELTKR

-419 SIMGKKHAFI
+419 SIMGRKHAFI

-461 LKKKENIMKI
+461 LKKKENILKI

-558 YDDLV
+558 FDDLV
-563 KKRKTGMKIGE
+563 KKRKTGMKIGK
-574 IATELGW
+574 IATELDR

-597 SIKGISR
+597 SIRGISR

-651 KIYVEGGVAKGVS
+651 KIYVEGAIEKNVS

-693 LNTPEPPIIEKA
+693 LNSPGPPIIEKA

-727 AESTNQFHQTDPE
+727 AESTNQFHQ
-740 PNSLDLL
+740 
-747 SKSIISEYK
+747 
-756 KKKNIKMISAKYN
+756 
-769 VPLEVV
+769 
-775 QNIISEYIVNKGKK
+775 
-789 GRRINE
+789 
-795 VAAELY
+795 
-801 FSTIHTG
+801 
-808 DGQVLFIHQYGKVS
+808 
-822 EVKKNLIQEGT
+822 
-833 IQPPKPI
+833 
-840 SMAESTNQ
+840 
-848 FHQIYTKTNRLDSL
+848 IYTKSNRIDPL

-883 NLSPEEVK
+883 NLSPEEVQ
-891 EIIYDYIQ
+891 EIICDYIR
-899 NEEKKERTV
+899 NEEKKGRTV
-908 NEIAEEF
+908 NEIATEF

-946 STSHQPLQPISMDE
+946 STSHQPPNPISMDE
-960 LTKRFHQIEL
+960 LTSRFDQIEL
-970 RSNSSDQVKG
+970 RSNISDQVKG
-980 KYEKSQEMKSE
+980 KYEKSQEMRSE
-991 GERKRRNSESDP
+991 GERKRRNSESDS

>member
-30 KISRKTVVEIKL
+30 KISRKIVVEIKL

-53 TELEIAERFHKPVE
+53 TELEIAERFHKPIE

-164 NKMLY
+164 HKMLH
-169 LNLAENPRVHNIYLE
+169 LNLAENPRVYNIYLE

-216 EEITSNEL
+216 EEITSSEL

-351 RHNKKEMKKIRVEFI
+351 RHNKEEMKKIRVEFI

-381 LKISRPTAYRIL
+381 LKISRPNAYRIL

-405 SVPQIAERLHKSSN
+405 SVLQIAERLHKSSI
-419 SIMGKKHAFI
+419 SIMDKKHAFI
-429 INNFRRNGNIRLI
+429 QNSFKRHSDIPLI
-442 PEMIGCSEDYVIEK
+442 AENIGCSEDYVMEK

-461 LKKKENIMKI
+461 LKIKKNIKNI
-471 SESLDISVEKTKTII
+471 SESLNISVEKTKTII
-486 EDYAIRKIH
+486 EDYAIKKIH
-495 DQGYTR
+495 QGYTR
-501 EELNRILPV
+501 EELNIILPV

-519 EVFQKVEKNNKLV
+519 ETFKKVEKNNKLE
-532 GDAKKSIKKTN
+532 GEGKKTN
-543 TVLLR
+543 TLLLKTQPERVL
-548 KKTKKRERLS
+548 EQLS
-558 YDDLV
+558 FEELV
-563 KKRKTGMKIGE
+563 KKLRKGIKIGD
-574 IATELGW
+574 IATELDW
-581 TPGMVKHRM
+581 TPRMVKHRM
-590 AKFIIDH
+590 AEFIIQH
-597 SIKGISR
+597 SIKGMSKE
-604 QEISNQL
+604 EIGNRL
-611 CLTQTEIKTFPYQY
+611 CLTQTDIKVLPYQY
-625 IKNNILKNQK
+625 IRDYKAMNHQ
-635 IQGIA
+635 IQRIA
-640 ERNGCTLAQIY
+640 EKNGSTLAQIY
-651 KIYVEGGVAKGVS
+651 KIYVEGAIEKNVS

-693 LNTPEPPIIEKA
+693 LNSPEPPIIEKA

-727 AESTNQFHQTDPE
+727 AESTNQFHQ
-740 PNSLDLL
+740 
-747 SKSIISEYK
+747 
-756 KKKNIKMISAKYN
+756 
-769 VPLEVV
+769 
-775 QNIISEYIVNKGKK
+775 
-789 GRRINE
+789 
-795 VAAELY
+795 
-801 FSTIHTG
+801 
-808 DGQVLFIHQYGKVS
+808 
-822 EVKKNLIQEGT
+822 
-833 IQPPKPI
+833 
-840 SMAESTNQ
+840 
-848 FHQIYTKTNRLDSL
+848 IYTKSNRIDPL

-883 NLSPEEVK
+883 NLSPEEVQ
-891 EIIYDYIQ
+891 EIICDYIQ
-899 NEEKKERTV
+899 NEEKKGRTV
-908 NEIAEEF
+908 NEIATEF

-929 IHKDEV
+929 IHKDEAF
-935 LSLVKNNPLYQ
+935 SLVKNNPLYQ

-960 LTKRFHQIEL
+960 LTRRFDQIEL

-980 KYEKSQEMKSE
+980 KYEKSQEMRSE
-991 GERKRRNSESDP
+991 GERKRRNTESDP

-1034 EKVQNVIEQKWQQ
+1034 EKVQNFIEQKWQQ

>member
-1 MKYLN
+1 MKRLPKVSPKKLPFRKRRNKEQMN
-6 KILRAKVVQ
+6 KI
-15 GYEQGKTDEEIADSL
+15 
-30 KISRKTVVEIKL
+30 
-42 LEIACKLSQGF
+42 
-53 TELEIAERFHKPVE
+53 
-67 EIHRNKHNYILRRFS
+67 HR
-82 DSSSNNS
+82 
-89 ISEIPPS
+89 
-96 SRIDSIS
+96 
-103 QQIGGTKA
+103 
-111 YVLEKIIIQK
+111 
-121 LKKMENIEDITKS
+121 
-134 VSISLGETKKI
+134 
-145 IENYAIR
+145 
-152 KICEE
+152 
-157 GYTLEEL
+157 
-164 NKMLY
+164 
-169 LNLAENPRVHNIYLE
+169 
-184 VKKENESG
+184 
-192 EKGVESRRQN
+192 
-202 EIINFYKENRKDKL
+202 
-216 EEITSNEL
+216 
-224 NKYLINYIAIQR
+224 
-236 KKGKNIEEIAQELNR
+236 
-251 SHKTI
+251 
-256 RMIIAQFIISESSK
+256 
-270 GTPKQHISTYLWLT
+270 
-284 TAQMKKNVYN
+284 
-294 YLTVEL
+294 
-300 KANTMQHIAWLNSST
+300 
-315 FDQIQLMYIE
+315 
-325 GALEMKKSIHK
+325 
-336 MRPNKDS
+336 
-343 SKKLAFLK
+343 
-351 RHNKKEMKKIRVEFI
+351 EFI
-366 QGLENKISH
+366 HGLENKVSVK
-375 EELIEQ
+375 ELTKR

-419 SIMGKKHAFI
+419 SIMGRKHAFI

-558 YDDLV
+558 FDDLV
-563 KKRKTGMKIGE
+563 KKRKTGMKIGK
-574 IATELGW
+574 IATELDR

-597 SIKGISR
+597 SIRGISR

-651 KIYVEGGVAKGVS
+651 KIYVEGAIEKNVS

-672 KINEEAVQEIV
+672 KISEEAVQEIV

-727 AESTNQFHQTDPE
+727 AESTNQFHQ
-740 PNSLDLL
+740 
-747 SKSIISEYK
+747 
-756 KKKNIKMISAKYN
+756 
-769 VPLEVV
+769 
-775 QNIISEYIVNKGKK
+775 
-789 GRRINE
+789 
-795 VAAELY
+795 
-801 FSTIHTG
+801 
-808 DGQVLFIHQYGKVS
+808 
-822 EVKKNLIQEGT
+822 
-833 IQPPKPI
+833 
-840 SMAESTNQ
+840 
-848 FHQIYTKTNRLDSL
+848 IYTKTNRLDPL

-883 NLSPEEVK
+883 NLSPEEVQ
-891 EIIYDYIQ
+891 EIICDYIR
-899 NEEKKERTV
+899 NEEKKGRTV
-908 NEIAEEF
+908 NEIATEF
-915 SFYSVP
+915 SYYSVP

>member
-1 MKYLN
+1 MENKVNNKRKKKQKKDTEKQEIHMKRLPKVSPKKLTFRKRRNKEQMN
-6 KILRAKVVQ
+6 KI
-15 GYEQGKTDEEIADSL
+15 
-30 KISRKTVVEIKL
+30 
-42 LEIACKLSQGF
+42 
-53 TELEIAERFHKPVE
+53 
-67 EIHRNKHNYILRRFS
+67 HR
-82 DSSSNNS
+82 
-89 ISEIPPS
+89 
-96 SRIDSIS
+96 
-103 QQIGGTKA
+103 
-111 YVLEKIIIQK
+111 
-121 LKKMENIEDITKS
+121 
-134 VSISLGETKKI
+134 
-145 IENYAIR
+145 
-152 KICEE
+152 
-157 GYTLEEL
+157 
-164 NKMLY
+164 
-169 LNLAENPRVHNIYLE
+169 
-184 VKKENESG
+184 
-192 EKGVESRRQN
+192 
-202 EIINFYKENRKDKL
+202 
-216 EEITSNEL
+216 
-224 NKYLINYIAIQR
+224 
-236 KKGKNIEEIAQELNR
+236 
-251 SHKTI
+251 
-256 RMIIAQFIISESSK
+256 
-270 GTPKQHISTYLWLT
+270 
-284 TAQMKKNVYN
+284 
-294 YLTVEL
+294 
-300 KANTMQHIAWLNSST
+300 
-315 FDQIQLMYIE
+315 
-325 GALEMKKSIHK
+325 
-336 MRPNKDS
+336 
-343 SKKLAFLK
+343 
-351 RHNKKEMKKIRVEFI
+351 EFI
-366 QGLENKISH
+366 HGLENKVSVK
-375 EELIEQ
+375 ELTKR

-419 SIMGKKHAFI
+419 SIMGRKHAFI

-548 KKTKKRERLS
+548 KKTKKRKRLS

-563 KKRKTGMKIGE
+563 KKRKTGMKIGK
-574 IATELGW
+574 IATELDR

-597 SIKGISR
+597 SIRGISR

-651 KIYVEGGVAKGVS
+651 KIYVEGAIEKNVS
-664 INEIACTL
+664 INEIARTL

-705 ISEVKKNLIQEG
+705 ISK
-717 TIQPPKPISM
+717 
-727 AESTNQFHQTDPE
+727 
-740 PNSLDLL
+740 
-747 SKSIISEYK
+747 
-756 KKKNIKMISAKYN
+756 
-769 VPLEVV
+769 
-775 QNIISEYIVNKGKK
+775 
-789 GRRINE
+789 
-795 VAAELY
+795 
-801 FSTIHTG
+801 
-808 DGQVLFIHQYGKVS
+808 
-822 EVKKNLIQEGT
+822 VKKNLIQEGT

-848 FHQIYTKTNRLDSL
+848 FHQIYTKSNRIDPL

-929 IHKDEV
+929 IHKDEAF
-935 LSLVKNNPLYQ
+935 SLVKNNPLYQ

-960 LTKRFHQIEL
+960 LTSRFDQIEL

-980 KYEKSQEMKSE
+980 KYEKSQEMRSE

>member
-351 RHNKKEMKKIRVEFI
+351 RHNKEEMKKIRVEFI

-405 SVPQIAERLHKSSN
+405 SVPQIAERLHKSSI
-419 SIMGKKHAFI
+419 SIMEKKHAFI
-429 INNFRRNGNIRLI
+429 QNSFKRHSDIRLI
-442 PEMIGCSEDYVIEK
+442 AKNIGCSEDYVMEK

-461 LKKKENIMKI
+461 LKIKENIKNI
-471 SESLDISVEKTKTII
+471 SESLNISVEKTKTII
-486 EDYAIRKIH
+486 EDYAIKKIH
-495 DQGYTR
+495 QGYTWK
-501 EELNRILPV
+501 ELNSILPV

-519 EVFQKVEKNNKLV
+519 ETFKKVEKNNKLE
-532 GDAKKSIKKTN
+532 GEGKKTN
-543 TVLLR
+543 TLLLKTQPERVL
-548 KKTKKRERLS
+548 EQLS
-558 YDDLV
+558 FEELV
-563 KKRKTGMKIGE
+563 KKLRKGIKIGD
-574 IATELGW
+574 IATELDW
-581 TPGMVKHRM
+581 TPRMVKHRM
-590 AKFIIDH
+590 AEFIIQH
-597 SIKGISR
+597 SIKGMSKE
-604 QEISNQL
+604 EIGNRL
-611 CLTQTEIKTFPYQY
+611 CLTQTDIKVLPYQY
-625 IKNNILKNQK
+625 IRDYKAMNHQ
-635 IQGIA
+635 IQRIA
-640 ERNGCTLAQIY
+640 EKNGCTLAQIY
-651 KIYVEGGVAKGVS
+651 KIYVEGAIEKNVS

-672 KINEEAVQEIV
+672 KINEKAVQEIV

-727 AESTNQFHQTDPE
+727 AESTNQFHQ
-740 PNSLDLL
+740 
-747 SKSIISEYK
+747 
-756 KKKNIKMISAKYN
+756 
-769 VPLEVV
+769 
-775 QNIISEYIVNKGKK
+775 
-789 GRRINE
+789 
-795 VAAELY
+795 
-801 FSTIHTG
+801 
-808 DGQVLFIHQYGKVS
+808 
-822 EVKKNLIQEGT
+822 
-833 IQPPKPI
+833 
-840 SMAESTNQ
+840 
-848 FHQIYTKTNRLDSL
+848 IYTKSNRLDPL

-883 NLSPEEVK
+883 NLSPEEIK

-899 NEEKKERTV
+899 NEEKKGRTV
-908 NEIAEEF
+908 NEIATEF

-929 IHKDEV
+929 IHKDEAF
-935 LSLVKNNPLYQ
+935 SLVKNNPLYQ

-960 LTKRFHQIEL
+960 LTSRFDQIEL

-980 KYEKSQEMKSE
+980 KYEKSQEMRLE

>member
-30 KISRKTVVEIKL
+30 KISRKIVVEIKL

-53 TELEIAERFHKPVE
+53 TELEIAERFHKPIE

-145 IENYAIR
+145 IENCAIR

-164 NKMLY
+164 HKMLH
-169 LNLAENPRVHNIYLE
+169 LNLAENPRVYNIYLE

-216 EEITSNEL
+216 EEITSSEL

-351 RHNKKEMKKIRVEFI
+351 RHNKEEMKKIRVEFI

-381 LKISRPTAYRIL
+381 LKISRPNAYRIL

-405 SVPQIAERLHKSSN
+405 SVLQIAERLHKSSI
-419 SIMGKKHAFI
+419 SIMDKKHAFI
-429 INNFRRNGNIRLI
+429 QNSFKRHSDIPLI
-442 PEMIGCSEDYVIEK
+442 AENIGCSEDYVMEK

-461 LKKKENIMKI
+461 LKIKKNIKNI
-471 SESLDISVEKTKTII
+471 SESLNISVEKTKTII
-486 EDYAIRKIH
+486 EDYAIKKIH
-495 DQGYTR
+495 QGYTR
-501 EELNRILPV
+501 EELNIILPV

-519 EVFQKVEKNNKLV
+519 ETFKKVEKNNKLE
-532 GDAKKSIKKTN
+532 GESKNTN
-543 TVLLR
+543 TLLLKTQPERVL
-548 KKTKKRERLS
+548 EQLS
-558 YDDLV
+558 FEELV
-563 KKRKTGMKIGE
+563 KKLRKGIKIGD
-574 IATELGW
+574 IATELDW
-581 TPGMVKHRM
+581 TPRMVKHRM

-597 SIKGISR
+597 SIRGISR

-635 IQGIA
+635 IQGFA

-651 KIYVEGGVAKGVS
+651 KIYVEGAIEKNVS

-727 AESTNQFHQTDPE
+727 AESTNQFHQ
-740 PNSLDLL
+740 
-747 SKSIISEYK
+747 
-756 KKKNIKMISAKYN
+756 
-769 VPLEVV
+769 
-775 QNIISEYIVNKGKK
+775 
-789 GRRINE
+789 
-795 VAAELY
+795 
-801 FSTIHTG
+801 
-808 DGQVLFIHQYGKVS
+808 
-822 EVKKNLIQEGT
+822 
-833 IQPPKPI
+833 
-840 SMAESTNQ
+840 
-848 FHQIYTKTNRLDSL
+848 IYTKSNRIDPL

-883 NLSPEEVK
+883 NLSPEEVQ
-891 EIIYDYIQ
+891 EIICDYIR
-899 NEEKKERTV
+899 NEEKKGRTV
-908 NEIAEEF
+908 NEIATEF

-1003 GALDLS
+1003 SAMGLS
-1009 LKKARVDSPIL
+1009 LKKAQVDSPIL

-1034 EKVQNVIEQKWQQ
+1034 EKVQNVIEQKRQQ

>member
-30 KISRKTVVEIKL
+30 KISRKIVVEIKL

-53 TELEIAERFHKPVE
+53 TELEIAERFHKPIE

-145 IENYAIR
+145 IENCAIR

-164 NKMLY
+164 HKMLH
-169 LNLAENPRVHNIYLE
+169 LNLAENPRVYNIYLE

-216 EEITSNEL
+216 EEITSSEL

-351 RHNKKEMKKIRVEFI
+351 RHNKEEMKKIRVEFI

-381 LKISRPTAYRIL
+381 LKISRPNAYRIL

-405 SVPQIAERLHKSSN
+405 SVLQIAERLHKSSI
-419 SIMGKKHAFI
+419 SIMDKKHAFI
-429 INNFRRNGNIRLI
+429 QNSFKRHSDIPLI
-442 PEMIGCSEDYVIEK
+442 AENIGCSEDYVMEK

-461 LKKKENIMKI
+461 LKIKKNIKNI
-471 SESLDISVEKTKTII
+471 SESLNISVEKTKTII
-486 EDYAIRKIH
+486 EDYAIKKIH
-495 DQGYTR
+495 QGYTR
-501 EELNRILPV
+501 EELNIILPV

-519 EVFQKVEKNNKLV
+519 ETFKKVEKNNKLE
-532 GDAKKSIKKTN
+532 GESKNTN
-543 TVLLR
+543 TLLLKTQPERVL
-548 KKTKKRERLS
+548 EQLS
-558 YDDLV
+558 FEELV
-563 KKRKTGMKIGE
+563 KKLRKGIKIGD
-574 IATELGW
+574 IATELDW
-581 TPGMVKHRM
+581 TPRMVKHRM

-597 SIKGISR
+597 SIRGISR

-635 IQGIA
+635 IQGFA

-651 KIYVEGGVAKGVS
+651 KIYVEGAIEKNVS

-717 TIQPPKPISM
+717 TIQPPKPISI

-801 FSTIHTG
+801 FSTIS
-808 DGQVLFIHQYGKVS
+808 GKVF

-848 FHQIYTKTNRLDSL
+848 FHQIYTKSNRIDPL

-883 NLSPEEVK
+883 NLSPEEVQ
-891 EIIYDYIQ
+891 EIICDYIR
-899 NEEKKERTV
+899 NEEKKGRTV
-908 NEIAEEF
+908 NEIATEF

-1003 GALDLS
+1003 SAMGLS

-1034 EKVQNVIEQKWQQ
+1034 EKVQNVIEQKRQQ

>member
-1 MKYLN
+1 MENKVNNKRKKKQKKDTEKQEIHMKRLPKVSPKKLTFRKRRNKEQMN
-6 KILRAKVVQ
+6 KI
-15 GYEQGKTDEEIADSL
+15 
-30 KISRKTVVEIKL
+30 
-42 LEIACKLSQGF
+42 
-53 TELEIAERFHKPVE
+53 
-67 EIHRNKHNYILRRFS
+67 HR
-82 DSSSNNS
+82 
-89 ISEIPPS
+89 
-96 SRIDSIS
+96 
-103 QQIGGTKA
+103 
-111 YVLEKIIIQK
+111 
-121 LKKMENIEDITKS
+121 
-134 VSISLGETKKI
+134 
-145 IENYAIR
+145 
-152 KICEE
+152 
-157 GYTLEEL
+157 
-164 NKMLY
+164 
-169 LNLAENPRVHNIYLE
+169 
-184 VKKENESG
+184 
-192 EKGVESRRQN
+192 
-202 EIINFYKENRKDKL
+202 
-216 EEITSNEL
+216 
-224 NKYLINYIAIQR
+224 
-236 KKGKNIEEIAQELNR
+236 
-251 SHKTI
+251 
-256 RMIIAQFIISESSK
+256 
-270 GTPKQHISTYLWLT
+270 
-284 TAQMKKNVYN
+284 
-294 YLTVEL
+294 
-300 KANTMQHIAWLNSST
+300 
-315 FDQIQLMYIE
+315 
-325 GALEMKKSIHK
+325 
-336 MRPNKDS
+336 
-343 SKKLAFLK
+343 
-351 RHNKKEMKKIRVEFI
+351 EFI
-366 QGLENKISH
+366 HGLENKVSVK
-375 EELIEQ
+375 ELTKR

-548 KKTKKRERLS
+548 KKTKKRKRLS

-563 KKRKTGMKIGE
+563 KKRKTGMKIGK
-574 IATELGW
+574 IATELDR

-597 SIKGISR
+597 SIRGISR

-651 KIYVEGGVAKGVS
+651 KIYVEGAIEKNVS
-664 INEIACTL
+664 INEIARTL

-705 ISEVKKNLIQEG
+705 ISK
-717 TIQPPKPISM
+717 
-727 AESTNQFHQTDPE
+727 
-740 PNSLDLL
+740 
-747 SKSIISEYK
+747 
-756 KKKNIKMISAKYN
+756 
-769 VPLEVV
+769 
-775 QNIISEYIVNKGKK
+775 
-789 GRRINE
+789 
-795 VAAELY
+795 
-801 FSTIHTG
+801 
-808 DGQVLFIHQYGKVS
+808 
-822 EVKKNLIQEGT
+822 VKKNLIQEGT

-848 FHQIYTKTNRLDSL
+848 FHQIYTKSNRIDPL

-929 IHKDEV
+929 IHKDEAF
-935 LSLVKNNPLYQ
+935 SLVKNNPLYQ

-960 LTKRFHQIEL
+960 LTSRFDQIEL

-980 KYEKSQEMKSE
+980 KYEKSQEMRSE

>member
-30 KISRKTVVEIKL
+30 KISRKIVVEIKL

-53 TELEIAERFHKPVE
+53 TELEIAERFHKPIE

-145 IENYAIR
+145 IENCAIR

-164 NKMLY
+164 HKMLH
-169 LNLAENPRVHNIYLE
+169 LNLAENPRVYNIYLE

-216 EEITSNEL
+216 EEITSSEL

-351 RHNKKEMKKIRVEFI
+351 RHNKEEMKKIRVEFI

-381 LKISRPTAYRIL
+381 LKISRPNAYRIL

-405 SVPQIAERLHKSSN
+405 SVLQIAERLHKSSI
-419 SIMGKKHAFI
+419 SIMDKKHAFI
-429 INNFRRNGNIRLI
+429 QNSFKRHSDIPLI
-442 PEMIGCSEDYVIEK
+442 AENIGCSEDYVMEK

-461 LKKKENIMKI
+461 LKIKKNIKNI
-471 SESLDISVEKTKTII
+471 SESLNISVEKTKTII
-486 EDYAIRKIH
+486 EDYAIKKIH
-495 DQGYTR
+495 QGYTR
-501 EELNRILPV
+501 EELNIILPV

-519 EVFQKVEKNNKLV
+519 ETFKKVEKNNKLE
-532 GDAKKSIKKTN
+532 GESKNTN
-543 TVLLR
+543 TLLLKTQPERVL
-548 KKTKKRERLS
+548 EQLS
-558 YDDLV
+558 FEGLV
-563 KKRKTGMKIGE
+563 KKLREGIKIGD
-574 IATELGW
+574 IATELDW
-581 TPGMVKHRM
+581 TPRMVKHRM

-597 SIKGISR
+597 SIRGISR

-635 IQGIA
+635 IQGFA

-651 KIYVEGGVAKGVS
+651 KIYVEGAIEKNVS

-717 TIQPPKPISM
+717 TIQPPKSISI

-808 DGQVLFIHQYGKVS
+808 DGQVLFIHQSGKVF

-848 FHQIYTKTNRLDSL
+848 FHQIYTKSNRIDPL

-883 NLSPEEVK
+883 NLSPEEVQ
-891 EIIYDYIQ
+891 EIICDYIR
-899 NEEKKERTV
+899 NEEKKGRTV
-908 NEIAEEF
+908 NEIATEF

-1003 GALDLS
+1003 SAMGLS

-1034 EKVQNVIEQKWQQ
+1034 EKVQNVIEQKRQQ

>member
-30 KISRKTVVEIKL
+30 KISRKIVVEIKL
-42 LEIACKLSQGF
+42 LEIARKLSQGF
-53 TELEIAERFHKPVE
+53 TELEIAERFHKPIE

-145 IENYAIR
+145 IENCAIR

-164 NKMLY
+164 HKMLH
-169 LNLAENPRVHNIYLE
+169 LNLAENPRVYNIYLE

-216 EEITSNEL
+216 EEITSSEL

-351 RHNKKEMKKIRVEFI
+351 RHNKEEMKKIRVEFI

-381 LKISRPTAYRIL
+381 LKISRPNAYRIL

-405 SVPQIAERLHKSSN
+405 SVLQIAERLHKSSI
-419 SIMGKKHAFI
+419 SIMDKKHAFI
-429 INNFRRNGNIRLI
+429 QNSFKRHSDIPLI
-442 PEMIGCSEDYVIEK
+442 AENIGCSEDYVMEK

-461 LKKKENIMKI
+461 LKIKKNIKNI
-471 SESLDISVEKTKTII
+471 SESLNISVEKTKTII
-486 EDYAIRKIH
+486 EDYAIKKIH
-495 DQGYTR
+495 QGYTR
-501 EELNRILPV
+501 EELNIILPV

-519 EVFQKVEKNNKLV
+519 ETFKKVEKNNKLE
-532 GDAKKSIKKTN
+532 GESKNTN
-543 TVLLR
+543 TLLLKTQPERVL
-548 KKTKKRERLS
+548 EQLS
-558 YDDLV
+558 FEELV
-563 KKRKTGMKIGE
+563 KKLRKGIKIGD
-574 IATELGW
+574 IATELDW
-581 TPGMVKHRM
+581 TPRMVKHRM

-597 SIKGISR
+597 SIRGISR

-635 IQGIA
+635 IQGFA

-651 KIYVEGGVAKGVS
+651 KIYVEGAIEKNVS

-705 ISEVKKNLIQEG
+705 ISEVKKNLIQGG
-717 TIQPPKPISM
+717 TIQPPKPISI

-808 DGQVLFIHQYGKVS
+808 DGQVLFIHQSGKVF

-848 FHQIYTKTNRLDSL
+848 FHQIYTKSNRIDPL

-883 NLSPEEVK
+883 NLSPEEVQ
-891 EIIYDYIQ
+891 EIICDYIR
-899 NEEKKERTV
+899 NEEKKGRTV
-908 NEIAEEF
+908 NEIATEF

-1003 GALDLS
+1003 SAMGLS

-1034 EKVQNVIEQKWQQ
+1034 EKVQNVIEQKRQQ

>member
-1 MKYLN
+1 MEN
-6 KILRAKVVQ
+6 KVNNK
-15 GYEQGKTDEEIADSL
+15 
-30 KISRKTVVEIKL
+30 RKK
-42 LEIACKLSQGF
+42 KD
-53 TELEIAERFHKPVE
+53 TEKQ
-67 EIHRNKHNYILRRFS
+67 EIHMKRLPK
-82 DSSSNNS
+82 
-89 ISEIPPS
+89 
-96 SRIDSIS
+96 
-103 QQIGGTKA
+103 
-111 YVLEKIIIQK
+111 
-121 LKKMENIEDITKS
+121 
-134 VSISLGETKKI
+134 VS
-145 IENYAIR
+145 
-152 KICEE
+152 
-157 GYTLEEL
+157 
-164 NKMLY
+164 
-169 LNLAENPRVHNIYLE
+169 P
-184 VKKENESG
+184 
-192 EKGVESRRQN
+192 
-202 EIINFYKENRKDKL
+202 
-216 EEITSNEL
+216 
-224 NKYLINYIAIQR
+224 
-236 KKGKNIEEIAQELNR
+236 
-251 SHKTI
+251 
-256 RMIIAQFIISESSK
+256 
-270 GTPKQHISTYLWLT
+270 
-284 TAQMKKNVYN
+284 
-294 YLTVEL
+294 
-300 KANTMQHIAWLNSST
+300 
-315 FDQIQLMYIE
+315 
-325 GALEMKKSIHK
+325 
-336 MRPNKDS
+336 
-343 SKKLAFLK
+343 KKLTFWK
-351 RHNKKEMKKIRVEFI
+351 RHNKEEMKKIRVEFI
-366 QGLENKISH
+366 QGLENKISD
-375 EELIEQ
+375 EELIKQ
-381 LKISRPTAYRIL
+381 LKIGSTTAYRIL
-393 NLEIARSIYQGF
+393 YLEIACSIYQGF
-405 SVPQIAERLHKSSN
+405 SVPQIAERLHKSSI
-419 SIMGKKHAFI
+419 SIMEKKHAFI
-429 INNFRRNGNIRLI
+429 QNSFKRHSDIPLI
-442 PEMIGCSEDYVIEK
+442 AENIGCSEDYVMEK

-461 LKKKENIMKI
+461 LKIKENIKNI
-471 SESLDISVEKTKTII
+471 SESLNISVEKTKTII
-486 EDYAIRKIH
+486 EDYAIKKIH
-495 DQGYTR
+495 QGYTQK
-501 EELNRILPV
+501 ELNSILPV

-558 YDDLV
+558 FDDLV
-563 KKRKTGMKIGE
+563 KKRKIGMKIGK
-574 IATELGW
+574 IATELDR

-597 SIKGISR
+597 SIRGISR

-651 KIYVEGGVAKGVS
+651 KIYVEGAIEKNVS

-727 AESTNQFHQTDPE
+727 AESTNQFHQ
-740 PNSLDLL
+740 
-747 SKSIISEYK
+747 
-756 KKKNIKMISAKYN
+756 
-769 VPLEVV
+769 
-775 QNIISEYIVNKGKK
+775 
-789 GRRINE
+789 
-795 VAAELY
+795 
-801 FSTIHTG
+801 
-808 DGQVLFIHQYGKVS
+808 
-822 EVKKNLIQEGT
+822 
-833 IQPPKPI
+833 
-840 SMAESTNQ
+840 
-848 FHQIYTKTNRLDSL
+848 IYTKSNRIDPL

-929 IHKDEV
+929 IHKDEAF
-935 LSLVKNNPLYQ
+935 SLVKNNPLYQ

-960 LTKRFHQIEL
+960 LTRRFDQIEL

-980 KYEKSQEMKSE
+980 KYEKSQEMRSE

>member
-184 VKKENESG
+184 VKKENEAG

-351 RHNKKEMKKIRVEFI
+351 RHNKEEMKKIRVEFI

-393 NLEIARSIYQGF
+393 YLEIARSIYQGF
-405 SVPQIAERLHKSSN
+405 SVPQIAERLHKSSI
-419 SIMGKKHAFI
+419 SIMEKKHAFI
-429 INNFRRNGNIRLI
+429 QNSFKRHSDIRLI
-442 PEMIGCSEDYVIEK
+442 AKNIGCSEDYVMEK

-461 LKKKENIMKI
+461 LKIKENIKNI
-471 SESLDISVEKTKTII
+471 SESLNISVEKTKTII
-486 EDYAIRKIH
+486 EDYAIKKIH
-495 DQGYTR
+495 QGYTWK
-501 EELNRILPV
+501 ELNSILPV

-519 EVFQKVEKNNKLV
+519 ETFKKVEKNNKLE
-532 GDAKKSIKKTN
+532 GEGKKTN
-543 TVLLR
+543 TLLLKTQPERVL
-548 KKTKKRERLS
+548 EQLS
-558 YDDLV
+558 FEELV
-563 KKRKTGMKIGE
+563 KKLRKGIKIGD
-574 IATELGW
+574 IATELDW
-581 TPGMVKHRM
+581 TPRMVKHRM
-590 AKFIIDH
+590 AEFIIQH
-597 SIKGISR
+597 SIKGMSKE
-604 QEISNQL
+604 EIGNRL
-611 CLTQTEIKTFPYQY
+611 CLTQTDIKVLPYQY
-625 IKNNILKNQK
+625 IRDYKAMNHQ
-635 IQGIA
+635 IQRIA
-640 ERNGCTLAQIY
+640 EKNGCTLAQIY
-651 KIYVEGGVAKGVS
+651 KIYVEGAIEKNVS

-672 KINEEAVQEIV
+672 KINEKAVQEIV

-727 AESTNQFHQTDPE
+727 AESTNQFHQ
-740 PNSLDLL
+740 
-747 SKSIISEYK
+747 
-756 KKKNIKMISAKYN
+756 
-769 VPLEVV
+769 
-775 QNIISEYIVNKGKK
+775 
-789 GRRINE
+789 
-795 VAAELY
+795 
-801 FSTIHTG
+801 
-808 DGQVLFIHQYGKVS
+808 
-822 EVKKNLIQEGT
+822 
-833 IQPPKPI
+833 
-840 SMAESTNQ
+840 
-848 FHQIYTKTNRLDSL
+848 IYTKSNRLDPL

-883 NLSPEEVK
+883 NLSPEEIK

-899 NEEKKERTV
+899 NEEKKGRTV
-908 NEIAEEF
+908 NEIATEF

-929 IHKDEV
+929 IHKDEAF
-935 LSLVKNNPLYQ
+935 SLVKNNPLYQ

-960 LTKRFHQIEL
+960 LTSRFDQIEL

-980 KYEKSQEMKSE
+980 KYEKSQEMRSE

>member
-30 KISRKTVVEIKL
+30 KISRKIVVEIKL

-53 TELEIAERFHKPVE
+53 TELEIAERFHKPIE

-145 IENYAIR
+145 IENCAIR

-164 NKMLY
+164 HKMLH
-169 LNLAENPRVHNIYLE
+169 LNLAENPRVYNIYLE

-216 EEITSNEL
+216 EEITSSEL

-351 RHNKKEMKKIRVEFI
+351 RHNKEEMKKIRVEFI

-381 LKISRPTAYRIL
+381 LKISRPNAYRIL

-405 SVPQIAERLHKSSN
+405 SVLQIAERLHKSSI
-419 SIMGKKHAFI
+419 SIMDKKHAFI
-429 INNFRRNGNIRLI
+429 QNSFKRHSDIPLI
-442 PEMIGCSEDYVIEK
+442 AENIGCSEDYVMEK

-461 LKKKENIMKI
+461 LKIKKNIKNI
-471 SESLDISVEKTKTII
+471 SESLNISVEKTKTII
-486 EDYAIRKIH
+486 EDYAIKKIH
-495 DQGYTR
+495 QGYTR
-501 EELNRILPV
+501 EELNIILPV

-519 EVFQKVEKNNKLV
+519 ETFKKVEKNNKLE
-532 GDAKKSIKKTN
+532 GESKNTN
-543 TVLLR
+543 TLLLKTQPERVL
-548 KKTKKRERLS
+548 EQLS
-558 YDDLV
+558 FEELV
-563 KKRKTGMKIGE
+563 KKLRKGIKIGD
-574 IATELGW
+574 IATELDW
-581 TPGMVKHRM
+581 TPRMVKHRM

-597 SIKGISR
+597 SIRGISR

-635 IQGIA
+635 IQGFA

-651 KIYVEGGVAKGVS
+651 KIYVEGAIEKNVS

-717 TIQPPKPISM
+717 TIQPPKPISI

-808 DGQVLFIHQYGKVS
+808 DGQVLFIHQSGKVF

-848 FHQIYTKTNRLDSL
+848 FHQIYTKSNRIDPL

-883 NLSPEEVK
+883 NLSPEEVQ
-891 EIIYDYIQ
+891 EIICDYIR
-899 NEEKKERTV
+899 NEEKKGRTV
-908 NEIAEEF
+908 NEIATEF

-1003 GALDLS
+1003 SAMGLS

-1034 EKVQNVIEQKWQQ
+1034 EKVQNVIEQKRQQ